1 MASNARGPGL
11 AVELKGPVLS
21 MTSPLHPDAA
31 RGCPV
36 RTGHGVSHLG
46 LLGLLLIFVQE
57 ISGGT

>member
-11 AVELKGPVLS
+11 AVELNGPILS
-21 MTSPLHPDAA
+21 MTSPLHPAA

-46 LLGLLLIFVQE
+46 LLGLLIFVQE